1 MKKLLHFA
9 HFQSCRLLKKEK
21 LKLTL
26 TNFNRLYASHVL
38 RKKNTPRQRVV
49 VLLSSEP
56 RTARLVGQT
65 HFY

>member
-38 RKKNTPRQRVV
+38 RKKT
-49 VLLSSEP
+49 LLDNEWSYFFPQSD
-56 RTARLVGQT
+56 ARPD
-65 HFY
+65 